1 MKVLLFTGDK
11 NQGKTTTLK
20 LLYNNYFKEQASEII
35 EYTEEGSDL
44 KDFST
49 VFCFNKKKIAINS
62 IGDEAQYIESAFE
75 EFSSYK
81 FDNKELKIDLLILG
95 HRTKIRLPN
104 KIPIASKIPIYPN
117 FHLIDNILNLELI
130 SKIIK
135 KNNQILNPDNLTSE
149 ENINWNN
156 YDKIY
161 ATKLFQTVNELLKL

>member
-44 KDFST
+44 KDFSS
-49 VFCFNKKKIAINS
+49 VFCFNKNKIAINS
-62 IGDEAQYIESAFE
+62 IGDEAQYIELAFE
-75 EFSSYK
+75 KFSSYK

-117 FHLIDNILNLELI
+117 IYSIDNILNLVLI

-135 KNNQILNPDNLTSE
+135 KGNQILNPDNLTSG
-149 ENINWNN
+149 ENINCNN
-156 YDKIY
+156 YNKID